1 MKKILYGILGL
12 LFFVL
17 INGCSRNVK
26 PQLRISNKQS
36 SIVSVKIQTSGS
48 DKFIM
53 NEVEPGKTTEY
64 QAVTEGNIT
73 ATAVMQNESISFLAA
88 KSTHYT
94 IVVSADQPLS
104 MHIDK
109 Q

>member
-12 LFFVL
+12 LFIVL
-17 INGCSRNVK
+17 INGCSKNVE

-36 SIVSVKIQTSGS
+36 GKVSVKIQTSGS

-64 QAVTEGNIT
+64 KTVNEGNIT
-73 ATAVMQNESISFLAA
+73 ATAVVQNESISFLAA
-88 KSTHYT
+88 KSTNYT
-94 IVVSADQPLS
+94 IIVSADQPLS
-104 MHIDK
+104 MHVDK
-109 Q
+109 